1 MADKKEAAQAWAGQL
16 DAALT
21 RVSRAARSARLHE
34 IMGKRAKVE
43 LGEHLHI
50 TLAVIG
56 VWQPVRAS
64 ELAAHLDV
72 ERSTVGRRV
81 LELME
86 LGLVQR
92 DADPVDGRA
101 ASLSLTRN
109 GTRAVNRVRAAWHQT
124 LIDAGEGWTDE
135 QRDAA
140 ADRMMALAEELDRV
154 IDGGAQPT
162 ASS

>member
-1 MADKKEAAQAWAGQL
+1 MAGQKAASEAWAAQL
-16 DAALT
+16 DAAIT

-34 IMGKRAKVE
+34 IMAQRAKVE
-43 LGEHLHI
+43 LGEHLNI

-81 LELME
+81 VELME

-92 DADPVDGRA
+92 DADPLDGRA
-101 ASLSLTRN
+101 ASLSLTRA
-109 GTRAVNRVRAAWHQT
+109 GTRAINRVRAAWHQALLET
-124 LIDAGEGWTDE
+124 GEGWSE
-135 QRDAA
+135 EERVAA
-140 ADRMMALAEELDRV
+140 ADHVMLLAEELDRI
-154 IDGGAQPT
+154 IDHGSEPKTPT
-162 ASS
+162 